1 MWFWIISSIAG
12 SILGNAADSWFAET
26 KLGIWFYKKV
36 GQISSWSARKLNIKM
51 LQEEETWK
59 KKHPNVAKKMTEL
72 ETRIQKLESRV
83 SGEEV

>member
-51 LQEEETWK
+51 LQEEEAWK
-59 KKHPNVAKKMTEL
+59 KKHPNVTKKMTEL